1 MPTRGRER
9 TAPWKKTCQLADT
22 PDRDSS
28 SDNDKE
34 NAENAVKAD
43 HKDTRARVAPAAR
56 RRRKGLSVRQQVGN
70 SVGEAASQESPP
82 KFVFKAKKTLF
93 RKRKMLKL
101 ERQLQEEERNKKRIE
116 DLVAYFQ
123 HLDEQKLETA

>member
-1 MPTRGRER
+1 M
-9 TAPWKKTCQLADT
+9 
-22 PDRDSS
+22 
-28 SDNDKE
+28 
-34 NAENAVKAD
+34 
-43 HKDTRARVAPAAR
+43 
-56 RRRKGLSVRQQVGN
+56 RQQVGN

-82 KFVFKAKKTLF
+82 NFVFKAKKTLF